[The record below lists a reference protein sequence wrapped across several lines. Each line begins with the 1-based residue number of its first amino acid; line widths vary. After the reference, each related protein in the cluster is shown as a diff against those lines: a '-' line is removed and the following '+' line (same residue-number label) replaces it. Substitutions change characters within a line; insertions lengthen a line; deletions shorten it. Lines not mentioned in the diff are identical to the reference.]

1 MADTHAYRFVL
12 LRHGESE
19 GNVQGVHQGQAD
31 FPLTPRGRAQARQ
44 LAEAWAARGVT
55 FRTIFS
61 SPLARAAETARIVAE
76 VLGIEQ
82 IVFDPIWK
90 ERDKGQ
96 LTGLPFG
103 ANVPGSSPTSLF
115 YPVGTTGESLWEVHR
130 RATEAVQRLLENP
143 PGQYLVVSHG
153 GFMNLVI
160 HAMLGIA
167 PQPYPHAPSF
177 RLPNTAY
184 IAMEY
189 RPATHRWLV
198 LGLCHRSSEAA
209 FPCV

>member
-1 MADTHAYRFVL
+1 MSRYRFVL

-31 FPLTPRGRAQARQ
+31 FPLTPRGRAQAYT
-44 LAEAWAARGVT
+44 LAKAWASQGVQ
-55 FRTIFS
+55 FQKIFA
-61 SPLARAAETARIVAE
+61 SPLARAAETAQIIAE
-76 VLGIEQ
+76 VLGIEE

-103 ANVPGSSPTSLF
+103 SPTSDANPSLF
-115 YPVGTTGESLWEVHR
+115 HPVGSTGESLWEVHR
-130 RATEAVQRLLENP
+130 RAAEAVQRLLENP

-153 GFMNLVI
+153 GILNLVI

-184 IAMEY
+184 IALEY
-189 RPATHRWLV
+189 RPDTHRWLV
-198 LGLCHRSSEAA
+198 LGLCHRSPEAT